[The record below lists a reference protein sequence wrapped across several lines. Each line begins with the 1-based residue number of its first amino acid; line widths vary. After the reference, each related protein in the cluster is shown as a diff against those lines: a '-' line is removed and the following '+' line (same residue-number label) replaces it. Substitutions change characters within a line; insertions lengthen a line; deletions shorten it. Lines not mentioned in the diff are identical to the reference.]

1 MLELRDTIDLMNSAD
16 YKDRLAAEYWQTKI
30 RYKKLRK
37 MLIKSE
43 AGKLEFTPTCPI
55 YVLEDQAHT
64 MEVYLRHLEV
74 RAEIEEIDLEAYAEK
89 PAQVNHSVNA
99 VKGDMLVR
107 EGVVYKVVSADEE
120 TFVIAK
126 CYKGEDGAIVTRY
139 DMIEAYCNDPSIT
152 TLTCMEFERYTPE
165 VGS

>member
-1 MLELRDTIDLMNSAD
+1 MELKDTINLMQSDD
-16 YKDRLAAEYWQTKI
+16 YKERFAAEYWQTKI
-30 RYKKLRK
+30 RYEKLQK
-37 MLIKSE
+37 ILVKAK
-43 AGKLEFTPTCPI
+43 AGTLDFRTSCPI
-55 YVLEDQAHT
+55 CQLEEQAYT
-64 MEVYLRHLEV
+64 MRQYLFKLEV

-126 CYKGEDGAIVTRY
+126 CYKGEDGEIVTRY
-139 DMIEAYCNDPSIT
+139 DMIEAYCNEPSIT
-152 TLTCMEFERYTPE
+152 TLTYMEFERYTPE

>member
-1 MLELRDTIDLMNSAD
+1 MELKDTINLMQSDD
-16 YKDRLAAEYWQTKI
+16 YKERFAAEYWQTKI

-37 MLIKSE
+37 MLIKSQ
-43 AGKLEFTPTCPI
+43 ADKLEFTPTCPI
-55 YVLEDQAHT
+55 YVLEDQART

-126 CYKGEDGAIVTRY
+126 CYKEEDGTIITRY
-139 DMIEAYCNDPSIT
+139 DMIEAYSNDPNIT
-152 TLTCMEFERYTPE
+152 TLAWLKFERYTPE

>member
-1 MLELRDTIDLMNSAD
+1 MELKDTINLMQSDD
-16 YKDRLAAEYWQTKI
+16 YKERFAAEYLQTKI
-30 RYKKLRK
+30 RYQKLHKMLVKWEAGTIGFEPKCEKHVLEEQACTMGNYLKKLE
-37 MLIKSE
+37 I
-43 AGKLEFTPTCPI
+43 
-55 YVLEDQAHT
+55 
-64 MEVYLRHLEV
+64 